1 MTAFDAE
8 LLAPRAIRSA
18 LGCSQW
24 DGVAPR
30 PESLAANCHMPSGPT
45 DSIAGRYNRPAR
57 ALRPVRGLAGL
68 ALILPLAACAVGPNF
83 VTPQASIETRWKDA
97 GFPAVTSSRDESQRW
112 WASFRDPTLNRLV
125 DISYNQNLTL
135 MEAGARVIEAR
146 ATLGQA
152 IGEFYPQTQQL
163 SGRADYLQVSQTDA
177 TSNPDNLISSRQFW
191 RVNLG
196 AQAAWELDLW
206 GKFRRGVES
215 ADAAYLASI
224 ATYDDVLVTLIGD
237 VSSDYIEIR
246 TLQAQ
251 IAIARENVVKQKE
264 ALEIAR
270 KRFNGGATSELDV
283 FQAENVLG
291 QTEAAIPQLV
301 AQLQQTENALAVL
314 IGVPPAWIDGL
325 LRRSKGI
332 PPPPREIGTG
342 FPADLLRRRPDV
354 RAAELKAEAQSAKVG
369 MAAAD
374 LYPAF
379 ALGGAFGTLVSTTNG
394 NTINQLF
401 SWPSITYA
409 FGPSFSWPVLNYGQ
423 ITNQV
428 RAQDAELQAL
438 LLNYKNV
445 VLKAQRDVENGL
457 AGFVQ
462 GRRQVADLKQSAT
475 AAGNALTVAISEYQL
490 GSRDFTTVLTAEQ
503 NLYQAQN
510 NLAVAAGGLT
520 ISVVTVYRAL
530 GGGWQIRAGHEF
542 VNDSNRA
549 EMRARTNYGDILPP
563 AGEPQPQAP
572 GLPGP
577 QDVGPT
583 VRPPQW

>member
-1 MTAFDAE
+1 
-8 LLAPRAIRSA
+8 
-18 LGCSQW
+18 
-24 DGVAPR
+24 
-30 PESLAANCHMPSGPT
+30 
-45 DSIAGRYNRPAR
+45 
-57 ALRPVRGLAGL
+57 
-68 ALILPLAACAVGPNF
+68 
-83 VTPQASIETRWKDA
+83 
-97 GFPAVTSSRDESQRW
+97 
-112 WASFRDPTLNRLV
+112 
-125 DISYNQNLTL
+125 
-135 MEAGARVIEAR
+135 
-146 ATLGQA
+146 
-152 IGEFYPQTQQL
+152 
-163 SGRADYLQVSQTDA
+163 
-177 TSNPDNLISSRQFW
+177 
-191 RVNLG
+191 
-196 AQAAWELDLW
+196 
-206 GKFRRGVES
+206 
-215 ADAAYLASI
+215 
-224 ATYDDVLVTLIGD
+224 VLVTLIGD

-291 QTEAAIPQLV
+291 QTEAVIPQLV

-475 AAGNALTVAISEYQL
+475 AASNALTVAISEYQL
-490 GSRDFTTVLTAEQ
+490 GSRDFTTRRSCVRLRRAGRALSRPLCQHRLTFFSHSNRSRRARVS
-503 NLYQAQN
+503 AQVRVT
-510 NLAVAAGGLT
+510 LDRAPVTSVSPPPAAPATRLPAGGGLSAPAPDHNCRSARIYPGHAPQT
-520 ISVVTVYRAL
+520 DRTSRSRAAC
-530 GGGWQIRAGHEF
+530 RGH
-542 VNDSNRA
+542 
-549 EMRARTNYGDILPP
+549 ARL
-563 AGEPQPQAP
+563 
-572 GLPGP
+572 
-577 QDVGPT
+577 
-583 VRPPQW
+583 